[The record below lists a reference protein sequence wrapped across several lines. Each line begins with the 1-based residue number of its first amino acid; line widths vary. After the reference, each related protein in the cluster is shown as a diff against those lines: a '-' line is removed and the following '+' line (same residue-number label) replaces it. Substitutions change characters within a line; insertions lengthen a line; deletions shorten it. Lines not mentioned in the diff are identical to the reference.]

1 MIRVMIVDDQRP
13 ARMGLALMVAKDRDL
28 EVVGQAGNGQEAIDL
43 LESSIE
49 QGQPLPDVILMD
61 VRMPVMDGL
70 DATARIKRDHPE
82 IRILIL
88 TTYDEDD
95 YAFGA
100 LNAGA
105 SGFLLKDV
113 RTADLCR
120 AIRSVHAGDA
130 ILTPRI
136 TAELIRKAL
145 PGKED
150 DTDGEARHR
159 FDILARRESEVA
171 ALVSQGLTNAEI
183 ADRLQLQPD
192 SVKKTV
198 SRILAKL
205 GVRER
210 VGIAVLWYQSG
221 MDG

>member
-28 EVVGQAGNGQEAIDL
+28 QVVGQAGNGQEAIDL